1 MATTLSSQISAL
13 ATQVGSD
20 VKTILANIG
29 SLDDL
34 TTDQKASLVVAI
46 NSLKAA
52 IAQVEKNHGAQIND
66 SETGATTT
74 WSSEKINSA
83 ITSAINALI
92 NGAPSALDTLQEL
105 AAAIETNQDAISA
118 LQSIAA
124 GHVKYDA
131 AQQLTAEQQAQ
142 ARTNIG
148 AAAASD
154 LTTLQGTVTTLSGTV
169 SKNTA
174 SIGKNTAS
182 IGTLTSLKTATQ
194 TDLVSAINEVKT
206 TADGAASSAQKAQS
220 TATAAK
226 NAATA
231 AQSSADAAQSS
242 VNTLSANVGDTQTDF
257 VAVYTAARNGTTAS

>member
-1 MATTLSSQISAL
+1 MATTLSNQISAL

-34 TTDQKASLVVAI
+34 TTDQKTSLVVAI

-52 IAQVEKNHGAQIND
+52 IAQVEENLGAQIND

-131 AQQLTAEQQAQ
+131 AQQLTTEQQAQ

-148 AAAASD
+148 AASAGD
-154 LTTLQGTVTTLSGTV
+154 LTTLRGTVTTLSGTV
-169 SKNTA
+169 SQNTA
-174 SIGKNTAS
+174 AIGQNTTS
-182 IGTLTSLKTATQ
+182 IGTLGSLTTAAKTN
-194 TDLVSAINEVKT
+194 LVSAINEVKT
-206 TADGAASSAQKAQS
+206 TSDNAASAAAAAQTSASQAQQ
-220 TATAAK
+220 AA
-226 NAATA
+226 NA
-231 AQSSADAAQSS
+231 AQSAAEAAQSD
-242 VNTLSANVGDTQTDF
+242 VDTLTQNVGNTQTDF
-257 VAVYTAARNGTTAS
+257 VAVYTAARDGTA